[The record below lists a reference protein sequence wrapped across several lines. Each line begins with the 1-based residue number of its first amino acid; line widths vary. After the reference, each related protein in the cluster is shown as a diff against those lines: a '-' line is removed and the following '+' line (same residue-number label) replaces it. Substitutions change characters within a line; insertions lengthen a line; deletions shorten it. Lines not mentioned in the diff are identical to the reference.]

1 MTDKKIVV
9 TFDFVI
15 DEDDKTW
22 IEATDQEREK
32 AIADAIKYFRNQLEM
47 VEVSQGIFTAV
58 GVESK
63 II

>member
-1 MTDKKIVV
+1 MKDTKIVV

-22 IEATDQEREK
+22 IEATTQERES
-32 AIADAIKYFRNQLEM
+32 AIALAIKDFRNQLEM
-47 VEVSQGIFTAV
+47 VELSQGIFTAV
-58 GVESK
+58 GVSSQ

>member
-1 MTDKKIVV
+1 MTDTKIIV

-15 DEDDKTW
+15 DEDDKAW
-22 IEATDQEREK
+22 IEASDQERQT
-32 AIADAIKYFRNQLEM
+32 AIGDAIKYFRNQLEM
-47 VEVSQGIFTAV
+47 VEESQGIFTAV